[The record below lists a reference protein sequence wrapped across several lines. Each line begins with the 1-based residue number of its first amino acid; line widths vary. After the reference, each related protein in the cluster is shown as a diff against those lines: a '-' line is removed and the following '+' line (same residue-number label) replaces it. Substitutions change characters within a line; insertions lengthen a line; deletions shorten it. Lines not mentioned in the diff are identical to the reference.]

1 MRKIVFL
8 MALLSSL
15 AFANS
20 ELERQ
25 CNNGDTGSCV
35 DLGILYFNGDSVKQ
49 DYKKANELFSKA
61 CEMNNAEGCA
71 YLGIL
76 YYYGDGVK
84 QDYKKAMEL
93 YNKACEM
100 NNAWGCAY
108 LGYLYDNGYGVRQNY
123 KKARELY
130 NKACEMNNA
139 QGCNNLGILYYNGK
153 GVKQDYK
160 KAMKFVIK
168 TCEIDTKICEDTIE
182 ELYIENSDYKN
193 LMDIG
198 NNLCEKDNALGCALL
213 GGLYYNGFGV
223 KQDYKRAI
231 KFLNKAC
238 DLGLKDACKK
248 F

>member
-35 DLGILYFNGDSVKQ
+35 DLGNLYNIG
-49 DYKKANELFSKA
+49 E
-61 CEMNNAEGCA
+61 
-71 YLGIL
+71 
-76 YYYGDGVK
+76 GVK
-84 QDYKKAMEL
+84 QDYKKASEL

-100 NNAWGCAY
+100 NNALGCGS
-108 LGYLYDNGYGVRQNY
+108 LG
-123 KKARELY
+123 
-130 NKACEMNNA
+130 M
-139 QGCNNLGILYYNGK
+139 LYYKGK

-168 TCEIDTKICEDTIE
+168 TCEIDTEICENTIE

-198 NNLCEKDNALGCALL
+198 NNLCKKDNALGCALL

-223 KQDYKRAI
+223 KQDYK
-231 KFLNKAC
+231 KL
-238 DLGLKDACKK
+238 
-248 F
+248 

>member
-25 CNNGDTGSCV
+25 CNNGDTGSCF
-35 DLGILYFNGDSVKQ
+35 DLGNLYYDGDDVKQ
-49 DYKKANELFSKA
+49 DYNKAMGFYSKA
-61 CEMNNAEGCA
+61 CEMGHANGCYHLG
-71 YLGIL
+71 YLYNFGE
-76 YYYGDGVK
+76 GVK
-84 QDYKKAMEL
+84 QDYKKASDL

-100 NNAWGCAY
+100 NNA
-108 LGYLYDNGYGVRQNY
+108 L
-123 KKARELY
+123 
-130 NKACEMNNA
+130 
-139 QGCNNLGILYYNGK
+139 GCNNLGILYYNGK

-160 KAMKFVIK
+160 KTMKFVIK
-168 TCEIDTKICEDTIE
+168 TCEIDTEICEDTLE
-182 ELYIENSDYKN
+182 ELYIKNSDYKN

-198 NNLCEKDNALGCALL
+198 NNLCEKDNAFGCILL

-248 F
+248 L

>member
-1 MRKIVFL
+1 
-8 MALLSSL
+8 MALLSNL
-15 AFANS
+15 AFANY

-25 CNNGDTGSCV
+25 CNNGDAGSCV
-35 DLGILYFNGDSVKQ
+35 DLGILYYDGDDVKQ
-49 DYKKANELFSKA
+49 DYNKAMEFYSKA

-100 NNAWGCAY
+100 NNA
-108 LGYLYDNGYGVRQNY
+108 L
-123 KKARELY
+123 
-130 NKACEMNNA
+130 
-139 QGCNNLGILYYNGK
+139 GCNNLGILYYNGK

>member
-15 AFANS
+15 AFANY

-25 CNNGDTGSCV
+25 CNNGNAGSCV
-35 DLGILYFNGDSVKQ
+35 DLGN
-49 DYKKANELFSKA
+49 
-61 CEMNNAEGCA
+61 
-71 YLGIL
+71 L
-76 YYYGDGVK
+76 YYDGKGVK
-84 QDYKKAMEL
+84 QDYKKASEL

-100 NNAWGCAY
+100 NNAKGCY
-108 LGYLYDNGYGVRQNY
+108 HLGYLYNFGEGVKQDY
-123 KKARELY
+123 KKASELY

-139 QGCNNLGILYYNGK
+139 LGCNNLGILYYNGK

-168 TCEIDTKICEDTIE
+168 TCEIDTEICENTLE

-198 NNLCEKDNALGCALL
+198 NNLCEKDNAFGCILL

>member
-15 AFANS
+15 AFANY

-25 CNNGDTGSCV
+25 CNNGNARSCLNLG
-35 DLGILYFNGDSVKQ
+35 DLYYHGDGVRQ
-49 DYKKANELFSKA
+49 DYKKAREFVGKA
-61 CEMNNAEGCA
+61 CEMNNAEGCNNLG
-71 YLGIL
+71 YLYDNGL
-76 YYYGDGVK
+76 GVR
-84 QDYKKAMEL
+84 QNYKKAMEL

-100 NNAWGCAY
+100 NNA
-108 LGYLYDNGYGVRQNY
+108 L
-123 KKARELY
+123 
-130 NKACEMNNA
+130 
-139 QGCNNLGILYYNGK
+139 GCNNLGILYYNGK

-168 TCEIDTKICEDTIE
+168 TCEIDTEFCEGILE
-182 ELYIENSDYKN
+182 ELYIKNSDYKN

-198 NNLCEKDNALGCALL
+198 NNLCEKDNAFGCILL

-248 F
+248 L

>member
-1 MRKIVFL
+1 

-25 CNNGDTGSCV
+25 CNNGDAGSCLNLGNLYYDGDDV
-35 DLGILYFNGDSVKQ
+35 KQDYNKAMGFYSKACEMGYALGCKNLGDLYYYGKGVKQ
-49 DYKKANELFSKA
+49 DYKKAREFVGKA
-61 CEMNNAEGCA
+61 CEMNNAEGCNNLG
-71 YLGIL
+71 YLYDNGL
-76 YYYGDGVK
+76 GVR
-84 QDYKKAMEL
+84 QNYKKAMEL

-100 NNAWGCAY
+100 NNA
-108 LGYLYDNGYGVRQNY
+108 L
-123 KKARELY
+123 
-130 NKACEMNNA
+130 
-139 QGCNNLGILYYNGK
+139 GCNNLGILYYNGK

-168 TCEIDTKICEDTIE
+168 TCEIDTESCEDILE
-182 ELYIENSDYKN
+182 ELYIKNSDYKN

-198 NNLCEKDNALGCALL
+198 NNLCEKDNALGCILL

-248 F
+248 L

>member
-1 MRKIVFL
+1 

-25 CNNGDTGSCV
+25 CNNGDAGSCF
-35 DLGILYFNGDSVKQ
+35 DLGNLYYNGDDVKQ
-49 DYKKANELFSKA
+49 DYNKAMEFYGKA
-61 CEMNNAEGCA
+61 CEMGHANGCYHLG
-71 YLGIL
+71 YLYNFGE
-76 YYYGDGVK
+76 GVK
-84 QDYKKAMEL
+84 QDYKKASEL

-100 NNAWGCAY
+100 NNALGC
-108 LGYLYDNGYGVRQNY
+108 DS
-123 KKARELY
+123 
-130 NKACEMNNA
+130 
-139 QGCNNLGILYYNGK
+139 LGILYYKGK
-153 GVKQDYK
+153 GEKQDYK

-168 TCEIDTKICEDTIE
+168 TCEIDTEICENTLE

-198 NNLCEKDNALGCALL
+198 NNLCEKDNAFGCILL

-248 F
+248 L